1 MNKNKS
7 DVIVLAAGNSQ
18 RFRDKLKK
26 QNKKICNK
34 SLVDISIRYFISRKE
49 INKIFVAYNKN
60 VPLNTP
66 LAFINIES

>member
-34 SLVDISIRYFISRKE
+34 SLVDISIRYFISRKR
-49 INKIFVAYNKN
+49 
-60 VPLNTP
+60 
-66 LAFINIES
+66 